1 MISKMRLD
9 YTDFLEEQ
17 ERAFLQRLKLAA
29 EETGGRHIVVKQPDD
44 IVPLVDQL
52 NREPSMFYALG
63 YAPSGKAQEG
73 RNSRIELR
81 VRDPKL
87 QVLQL
92 P

>member
-1 MISKMRLD
+1 
-9 YTDFLEEQ
+9 
-17 ERAFLQRLKLAA
+17 
-29 EETGGRHIVVKQPDD
+29 
-44 IVPLVDQL
+44 
-52 NREPSMFYALG
+52 MFYALG